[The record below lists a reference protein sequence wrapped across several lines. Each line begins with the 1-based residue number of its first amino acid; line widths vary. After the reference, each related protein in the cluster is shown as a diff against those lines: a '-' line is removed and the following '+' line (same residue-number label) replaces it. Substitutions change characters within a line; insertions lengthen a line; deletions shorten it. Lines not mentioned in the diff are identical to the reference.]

1 MAATYRLWLV
11 RRLANFFIRAL
22 LRLGLFLPPTYQ
34 LLTVAGRKTG
44 RAYSTPVILVQEGGE
59 RWLVSPYGEV
69 GWARNARAA
78 GHVTLGRGWRS
89 ETVRSEELDPSTAAP
104 VLKLYIARVPIT
116 RPYFDVTPESPLEA
130 FAAEAPRHP
139 VFRIAGPA
147 PFTRDDS

>member
-1 MAATYRLWLV
+1 MAATYRPGFV
-11 RRLANFFIRAL
+11 RRLANIFIRAL
-22 LRLGLFLPPTYQ
+22 LRLDLFLPPTYQ
-34 LLTVAGRKTG
+34 LLTVTGRKTG

-69 GWARNARAA
+69 RWARNARAA
-78 GHVTLGRGWRS
+78 GRVTLSRGRRS
-89 ETVRSEELDPSTAAP
+89 ETVRSEELDPATAAP

-130 FAAEAPRHP
+130 FAAEAPCHP

-147 PFTRDDS
+147 PYPG